1 MFSEHDL
8 GALAGPSPRNL
19 AADASGRLGGHLEA
33 SNNLLLG
40 RVHNHHFSLY
50 KIWFWEHEAVEA
62 LQDPLRR
69 GRRGGNFASL
79 IEQRSSRGSRGLTK
93 SWAL

>member
-40 RVHNHHFSLY
+40 LVHNHHFSLY
-50 KIWFWEHEAVEA
+50 KNMVLGA
-62 LQDPLRR
+62 
-69 GRRGGNFASL
+69 
-79 IEQRSSRGSRGLTK
+79 
-93 SWAL
+93 